1 MSRRWSVLVVVLL
14 VGSLSL
20 AFGPRAASAVAG
32 WLGVE
37 DPLVSARAI
46 VVLNGGFPFRAMEA
60 ASLYQQGW
68 APQVWL
74 TRGSSPAQ
82 EEALR
87 QLGMEIDRGESLD
100 RAVLERLHVPPEAI
114 VMCNGGVRNTAGEV
128 KLIARELA
136 QRGGGRVILVTSKPH
151 SRRVRATWRAL
162 VGS

>member
-32 WLGVE
+32 WLVVE

-74 TRGSSPAQ
+74 TRASSPAQ
-82 EEALR
+82 ERRCDNWAW
-87 QLGMEIDRGESLD
+87 
-100 RAVLERLHVPPEAI
+100 RLTKRNLSI
-114 VMCNGGVRNTAGEV
+114 VRCWSACT
-128 KLIARELA
+128 
-136 QRGGGRVILVTSKPH
+136 
-151 SRRVRATWRAL
+151 
-162 VGS
+162 

>member
-1 MSRRWSVLVVVLL
+1 MRRRWSVLFVVLV

-20 AFGPRAASAVAG
+20 AFGSWAASAVAG
-32 WLGVE
+32 WLVVE

-74 TRGSSPAQ
+74 TRPSSPAK

-87 QLGMEIDRGESLD
+87 QLGMEIDRGESLS
-100 RAVLERLHVPPEAI
+100 REVLERMHVPPEAI
-114 VMCNGGVRNTAGEV
+114 LM
-128 KLIARELA
+128 L
-136 QRGGGRVILVTSKPH
+136 
-151 SRRVRATWRAL
+151 
-162 VGS
+162 